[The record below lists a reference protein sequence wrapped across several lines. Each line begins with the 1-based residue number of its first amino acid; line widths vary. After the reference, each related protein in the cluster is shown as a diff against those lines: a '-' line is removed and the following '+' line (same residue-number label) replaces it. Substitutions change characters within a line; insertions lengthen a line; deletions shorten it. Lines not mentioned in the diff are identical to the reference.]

1 MPSNKL
7 AALRYR
13 VIDRQ
18 LVERKY
24 PTLNDLASACEE
36 ELEVGP
42 IAERTISKDIEDMRH
57 DKRLGFHAPIEY
69 DRDRRGYKYEDPK
82 YSINRFPLNREELKS
97 MAFVANLLDQFK
109 EVELFSTYQGAVEKV
124 VNAIRVGRLKLEYPK
139 FNFIGFETVPK
150 SGGSKFLS
158 SLIESISKKM
168 VVEIH
173 YQRFERDNPIRHF
186 IHPYYLKE
194 YRNRWY
200 LIGWHDKWKDIRTFA
215 LDRLISVEER
225 SDKHYIEGYFDPE
238 EYFENSVGIIAR
250 MGPPVKVRL
259 RFTKVQ
265 GDYILTLPIHK
276 SQVVEKQTK
285 DYTTIRLTLGIS
297 YELISSIVSWGDQ
310 VKVLEPKALKDEIRE
325 THRKALELYE
335 KKVSR

>member
-24 PTLNDLASACEE
+24 PSLNELACACEE
-36 ELEVGP
+36 ELEVGKVGV
-42 IAERTISKDIEDMRH
+42 RTISKDIEDMRH

-69 DRDRRGYKYEDPK
+69 DRDRRGYKYDDPK
-82 YSINRFPLNREELKS
+82 YSINRFPLNGEELKS
-97 MAFVANLLDQFK
+97 MAFVANLLDQFR
-109 EVELFSTYQGAVEKV
+109 EIELFGTYQGAVEKV
-124 VNAIRVGRLKLEYPK
+124 VNAIRVGRLKMDYPK

-150 SGGSKFLS
+150 GGGSEFLNP
-158 SLIESISKKM
+158 LIEAIIHKS
-168 VVEIH
+168 VVEIQ
-173 YQRFERDNPIRHF
+173 YQRFERDKPIRHF

-200 LIGWHDKWKDIRTFA
+200 LIGWHDKWKDICTFA

-225 SDKHYIEGYFDPE
+225 NDKHYIEGYFDPE
-238 EYFENSVGIIAR
+238 AYFENSVGIIAR
-250 MGPPVKVRL
+250 LGPPVKVRL

-285 DYTTIRLTLGIS
+285 EHTTISLNVGIS

-310 VKVLEPKALKDEIRE
+310 VQVLEPKSLKNEIRDI
-325 THRKALELYE
+325 HRKALDLYE
-335 KKVSR
+335 KKKG